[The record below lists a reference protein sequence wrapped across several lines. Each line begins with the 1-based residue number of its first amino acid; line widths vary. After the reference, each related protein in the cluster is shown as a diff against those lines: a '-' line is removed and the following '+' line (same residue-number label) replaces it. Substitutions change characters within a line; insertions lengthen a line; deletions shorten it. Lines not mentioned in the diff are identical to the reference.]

1 MNCVDHFGL
10 VIQMVYDVYM
20 QVANI
25 RSRYDDF
32 DNNNMY
38 EGESPN
44 AEIRKF
50 YDMFASAN

>member
-1 MNCVDHFGL
+1 
-10 VIQMVYDVYM
+10 MVYDVYM